1 MGEHTLH
8 TLISA
13 ANHRV
18 QNVQLRW
25 SSMTARQ
32 SHMADECAN
41 CLGVNAAIW
50 NPGRIPV
57 TIGSRHRNSVH
68 EMLRPPAVF
77 ELFDVSGA
85 DDITAM
91 FAGGFVHP
99 MAVGERVA

>member
-18 QNVQLRW
+18 QNVELGW

-41 CLGVNAAIW
+41 CAGVNAAIW
-50 NPGRIPV
+50 NRGRIPV
-57 TIGSRHRNSVH
+57 TVGSRDRNSVH

-77 ELFDVSGA
+77 ELFDVSGV
-85 DDITAM
+85 DITAM
-91 FAGGFVHP
+91 FAGGFAHP
-99 MAVGERVA
+99 MAVGERVG